1 VAGPNEGVRALR
13 DLGVCVVSGGEPAID
28 AIAGMVRH
36 AEARRRFMSESS
48 APVHPA
54 ATSLMPG
61 VRGVAPTVAA
71 AGVLRAG
78 GVPLAPVRLA
88 ASADE
93 AVAAAGALGYPV
105 AVKIESPDLPH
116 KTEAGGVRLD
126 LRDANAVR
134 AAYVQVVE
142 GAKRHEPGARIDG
155 VVVQA
160 MAGGAVECVI
170 GLRRDPVF
178 GMVVMVGL
186 GGILVEVLK
195 DVVFRK
201 APVAE
206 TEAHAMLNEL
216 KAAAILKGVR
226 GRPGVDRSALARLI
240 ANVSRFG
247 AANADRVEELDLNP
261 VLASLDGAIAV
272 DWLMVLRE

>member
-1 VAGPNEGVRALR
+1 
-13 DLGVCVVSGGEPAID
+13 
-28 AIAGMVRH
+28 
-36 AEARRRFMSESS
+36 
-48 APVHPA
+48 
-54 ATSLMPG
+54 
-61 VRGVAPTVAA
+61 
-71 AGVLRAG
+71 
-78 GVPLAPVRLA
+78 
-88 ASADE
+88 
-93 AVAAAGALGYPV
+93 
-105 AVKIESPDLPH
+105 
-116 KTEAGGVRLD
+116 
-126 LRDANAVR
+126 
-134 AAYVQVVE
+134 
-142 GAKRHEPGARIDG
+142 
-155 VVVQA
+155 